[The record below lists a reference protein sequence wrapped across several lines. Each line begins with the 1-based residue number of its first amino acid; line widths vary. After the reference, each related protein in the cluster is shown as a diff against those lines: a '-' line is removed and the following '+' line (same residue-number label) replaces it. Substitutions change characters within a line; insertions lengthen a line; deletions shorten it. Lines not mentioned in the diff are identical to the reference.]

1 MSHSKTVKK
10 RLLSIIDE
18 MDKVHWLFTKNPA
31 SDFSRTKKWSFSEMM
46 KFIMAM
52 EGKALKDELLEYFD
66 FSKNTPS
73 SASFNQRR
81 AQILPEAFEF
91 LFNEFTHAVSKPKLY
106 QGYRLLACDGSD
118 LNIAHNPND
127 EATYFQSLADSKGF
141 NQIHLNALY
150 DLRTKTYIDAIIQ
163 PSRKENEYK
172 AMCDMVDRYDSE
184 NKTIFIADRGYEN
197 YNIFAHISEKHQFYL
212 IRVKD
217 LYSNGIV
224 ASAKTLLPKSKESFD
239 ETISI
244 TLTRKQ
250 TKEVKAAPEKYR
262 IIMKV
267 TPFDYLDLYDNKFYK
282 MNMRIVRFPISEN
295 SYECIITNLPETE
308 FPSEKIKE
316 LYHMRWGIML
326 ISA

>member
-172 AMCDMVDRYDSE
+172 AMCDMVDRYDSV
-184 NKTIFIADRGYEN
+184 
-197 YNIFAHISEKHQFYL
+197 
-212 IRVKD
+212 RVH
-217 LYSNGIV
+217 
-224 ASAKTLLPKSKESFD
+224 P
-239 ETISI
+239 
-244 TLTRKQ
+244 
-250 TKEVKAAPEKYR
+250 
-262 IIMKV
+262 
-267 TPFDYLDLYDNKFYK
+267 
-282 MNMRIVRFPISEN
+282 
-295 SYECIITNLPETE
+295 
-308 FPSEKIKE
+308 
-316 LYHMRWGIML
+316 RWN
-326 ISA
+326 